1 MFGFLKTF
9 LRKPVEAPAATE
21 ELPASNYTD
30 TATEAPAAPSFDGPR
45 LAAARKNGAAQNGAP
60 QNGGHQNGKGVE
72 IPLQPILDSLPLE
85 LQPRV
90 VLRDAGGATIYVA
103 LEKILSQLSRGA
115 VKISFAD
122 LKQLAPEFF
131 SRETDRDRLLVP
143 LPLGEI
149 LSRLNPALITRRRVQ
164 KHIEVPAE
172 ISSPFDPKNQGLI
185 FSVGPTKPG
194 AAPSN
199 PAPAPA
205 NPRQTAPVRPMPA
218 APPRSTIPSAPTP
231 PPAASKPQP
240 RPFPAAKPLPMTP
253 PQSLPMP
260 AAKPLP
266 MIPSQPLPMPSAPP
280 RSAITSAPTPPPPAS
295 QPLPGPSVI
304 SNQRPIRLMP
314 EKPLVEPP
322 SAVAVPAAPAPAP
335 TPPVKVVPPL
345 MVGLIPLAETWPEPV
360 RKEIVQ
366 LNLMDAKV
374 ALPGDLVE
382 QALKQGRLTFS
393 WKLVRSWIK
402 TDGLPP
408 SSPHDSLVLEL
419 PLKIVAPL
427 FLARKREAS
436 AEQQKVTVDSEIPNL
451 FFGFPQ
457 PETPA
462 AQSQA
467 PAPQSQA
474 VAKPMDTNY
483 YIWDDTSDTARLSLD
498 EVKPAS
504 PGTSFVAKCA
514 TPNEIVSKAAALD
527 GVAGVLIALPDGL
540 MVASQVAA
548 DLNGDTLAA
557 FLPQIF
563 GKVTQC
569 TKELRMGELNN
580 LNFTVGNIPWKI
592 FRVNAIFFAAFG
604 RAGEALPTSKL
615 AALAA
620 ELDHKPR

>member
-1 MFGFLKTF
+1 
-9 LRKPVEAPAATE
+9 
-21 ELPASNYTD
+21 
-30 TATEAPAAPSFDGPR
+30 
-45 LAAARKNGAAQNGAP
+45 
-60 QNGGHQNGKGVE
+60 
-72 IPLQPILDSLPLE
+72 
-85 LQPRV
+85 
-90 VLRDAGGATIYVA
+90 
-103 LEKILSQLSRGA
+103 
-115 VKISFAD
+115 
-122 LKQLAPEFF
+122 
-131 SRETDRDRLLVP
+131 
-143 LPLGEI
+143 
-149 LSRLNPALITRRRVQ
+149 
-164 KHIEVPAE
+164 
-172 ISSPFDPKNQGLI
+172 
-185 FSVGPTKPG
+185 
-194 AAPSN
+194 
-199 PAPAPA
+199 
-205 NPRQTAPVRPMPA
+205 
-218 APPRSTIPSAPTP
+218 
-231 PPAASKPQP
+231 
-240 RPFPAAKPLPMTP
+240 
-253 PQSLPMP
+253 
-260 AAKPLP
+260 
-266 MIPSQPLPMPSAPP
+266 
-280 RSAITSAPTPPPPAS
+280 
-295 QPLPGPSVI
+295 VI

-322 SAVAVPAAPAPAP
+322 SAVAVPAAPAPAPAP

-498 EVKPAS
+498 EVKRAS

>member
-9 LRKPVEAPAATE
+9 LRKPVETPAATE
-21 ELPASNYTD
+21 ELPASNYN
-30 TATEAPAAPSFDGPR
+30 TATEAPAAPSSSFPAPR
-45 LAAARKNGAAQNGAP
+45 PVAARKNGPAQNGAP

-72 IPLQPILDSLPLE
+72 IPLQPVIDTLPLE

-90 VLRDAGGATIYVA
+90 VQRDAGGATIYVA

-131 SRETDRDRLLVP
+131 SHESDRDRLLVP

-194 AAPSN
+194 LAPSN

-205 NPRQTAPVRPMPA
+205 SPRQTAPMRPMPA
-218 APPRSTIPSAPTP
+218 ATPRNTIPSAPTP
-231 PPAASKPQP
+231 PPAASQP
-240 RPFPAAKPLPMTP
+240 RSLPAAKPLPMAP
-253 PQSLPMP
+253 PQPLPMP

-266 MIPSQPLPMPSAPP
+266 MTPSQPLPMPSAPP

-314 EKPLVEPP
+314 EKPQVEPP

-335 TPPVKVVPPL
+335 APPVKEVPPL

-402 TDGLPP
+402 SDRLPP
-408 SSPHDSLVLEL
+408 SSSHDSLVLEL
-419 PLKIVAPL
+419 PLKVVAPL

-457 PETPA
+457 PE
-462 AQSQA
+462 A

-474 VAKPMDTNY
+474 VSKPMDTNY
-483 YIWDDTSDTARLSLD
+483 YIWDETSDTARLSID
-498 EVKPAS
+498 EVKRSAS
-504 PGTSFVAKCA
+504 PGTSLVAKCA
-514 TPNEIVSKAAALD
+514 TPNEIVSRTAALD
-527 GVAGVLIALPDGL
+527 GVAGALIALPDGL

-620 ELDHKPR
+620 ELDHKPK